1 MSSKRLLRVRQD
13 SGFTLV
19 ELLVVVLI
27 IGILAAIA
35 IPSFIN
41 QQDKGHDSEAKSA
54 VATAAK
60 ALEACKVGSNNS
72 SYATCTVGELQSI
85 EPTLNSAAARL
96 TVNTGSNSYEVIV
109 AATRDGGAAEFTLS
123 RASNSTT
130 TRTCSTGTAAKGGCS
145 AQSGGTGSAR
155 ATARGSACAT

>member
-60 ALEACKVGSNNS
+60 ALEACKV
-72 SYATCTVGELQSI
+72 ATCTVGELQSI

-130 TRTCSTGTAAKGGCS
+130 TCTCSTGTAAKGGCS
-145 AQSGGTGSAR
+145 AQSGGTW
-155 ATARGSACAT
+155 